1 MALGVPPPFPIS
13 GIDPN
18 LFPFKVN
25 REFFQEWVKIT
36 PLSNLIGSEMNRP
49 IYRHKLSDGEGLQ
62 FRVGRLNALN
72 YKTPVMDLDQVRGAS
87 QQQKTTYDL
96 INTSF
101 QSFPVELRGMDIV
114 KLGTPIILPPKVRG
128 QLVQVNQRNF
138 NYDLFNQMTTLNY
151 TNTATMMP
159 SFDRISIAGAVNGVS
174 GASPI
179 ARATYN
185 GYAGLTTALNQ
196 LPALGAGSAAN
207 GSLLLNLKQMA
218 ENGGP
223 SDSIEASIQPAYMM
237 SRGGWP
243 MNDYILLI
251 DPGVLPQLL
260 ADPLFTSTTVARG
273 TNIDSDQPQPIH
285 GADYIGKFFG
295 THIIMCKDLMQYRQ
309 TSQDGTKTAS
319 WNILMG
325 AGAMTVGWHEYPF
338 IVEHTDEIER
348 IQLFCSHEQRGQK
361 TLKFAPNSVLPAPA
375 GTTIEQGIMHF
386 FTRLT

>member
-36 PLSNLIGSEMNRP
+36 PLSNLMGSEMNRP
-49 IYRHKLSDGEGLQ
+49 IYRHKLNDGEGLQ

-101 QSFPVELRGMDIV
+101 QSFPVELRGRDILR
-114 KLGTPIILPPKVRG
+114 LGTPIVLPPKVRG

-159 SFDRISIAGAVNGVS
+159 SFDRISIAGAANGLP
-174 GASPI
+174 AAPLT
-179 ARATYN
+179 RATYN
-185 GYAGLTTALNQ
+185 GYAGLTTALNA
-196 LPALGAGSAAN
+196 LPALNAGSTAT
-207 GSLLLNLKQMA
+207 GLLLLNLKQMA
-218 ENGGP
+218 ENGGAP
-223 SDSIEASIQPAYMM
+223 DSIEASIQPAYMM

-273 TNIDSDQPQPIH
+273 TNIDSDQPQPVH

-309 TSQDGTKTAS
+309 TSQDGAKTAS

-361 TLKFAPNSVLPAPA
+361 TLKFAPNAVLPAPA
-375 GTTIEQGIMHF
+375 GTTIEQGMIHF